1 YKTTDNPK
9 KHTVW
14 IRFGQNKLD
23 DTASHYWKNNEKIPP
38 FYTKATALF
47 INILDCAT
55 YKERNKIKHPSPEDD
70 KAINQTKNLISLD
83 EELIDGES
91 ENDDESIID
100 NESTNSG
107 TTTDNESLGATTT
120 VDEFTSDTTIDY
132 ETTDDELIDGCQKHI
147 CW

>member
-47 INILDCAT
+47 INILD
-55 YKERNKIKHPSPEDD
+55 YD
-70 KAINQTKNLISLD
+70 KAINQTKNLTSFD
-83 EELIDGES
+83 EELIDDES
-91 ENDDESIID
+91 ENDDD
-100 NESTNSG
+100 ESTPD
-107 TTTDNESLGATTT
+107 TTTDNGSPGATTA
-120 VDEFTSDTTIDY
+120 VDEFTSDTTIDD
-132 ETTDDELIDGCQKHI
+132 ETIDDELIDGCQ
-147 CW
+147 